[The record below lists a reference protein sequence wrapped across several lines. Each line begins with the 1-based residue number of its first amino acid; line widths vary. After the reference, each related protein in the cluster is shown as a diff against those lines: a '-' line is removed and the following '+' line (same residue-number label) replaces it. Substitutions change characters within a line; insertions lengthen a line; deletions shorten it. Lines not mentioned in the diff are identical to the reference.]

1 MGLAGNSPQNP
12 DVKRLRY
19 QNLWNQRLRAGRA
32 GWASPNTAIRMLSE
46 LACGKQGHMS
56 QVGGNILGRG
66 VEMGIGGVRFAS
78 FAGLMEPAAGL
89 ELRIPAIIFLTK

>member
-1 MGLAGNSPQNP
+1 VENK
-12 DVKRLRY
+12 VTCHK
-19 QNLWNQRLRAGRA
+19 
-32 GWASPNTAIRMLSE
+32 
-46 LACGKQGHMS
+46 
-56 QVGGNILGRG
+56 LGEIFLGEG